1 MGIVV
6 RIHAGLGNQMF
17 QYAAGRSLAQHKR
30 TSLYL
35 DSFGFETD
43 TFRKYELDRFN
54 ISAERWS
61 RICKNLT
68 MSWGRGRFAP
78 MRRFIQAFHS
88 PLTPIYIKD
97 IEQGFD
103 GTLGETKGSVYLD
116 GYWQSERYFAEI
128 REVLLKEFT
137 FKTAPDEENAK
148 CLSSITSQNAV
159 CVHIRRGDYVTTMHG
174 QAKHGVC
181 GLDYYQAA
189 VARIRKIIDKP
200 AFFVFSDD
208 PAWVNAN
215 FPRMNPMTIVSH
227 NVGKTD
233 AEDLRLMMTCR
244 HFITA
249 NSSFSWWAAWLGQ
262 FPQKTVIAPRRWYAK
277 QDQCDKDLVPESWI
291 RL

>member
-1 MGIVV
+1 
-6 RIHAGLGNQMF
+6 
-17 QYAAGRSLAQHKR
+17 
-30 TSLYL
+30 L
-35 DSFGFETD
+35 DAWGFEID
-43 TFRKYELDRFN
+43 TFRKYELTRFN
-54 ISAERWS
+54 HSARQLSKS
-61 RICKNLT
+61 RKNL
-68 MSWGRGRFAP
+68 MANLRRKRFAP
-78 MRRFIQAFHS
+78 IRRLLQAFQS
-88 PLTPIYIKD
+88 PLAPMHIKD
-97 IEQGFD
+97 VEQGFQTSLA
-103 GTLGETKGSVYLD
+103 GIRGNLYLD
-116 GYWQSERYFAEI
+116 GFWQSERYFVGI
-128 REVLLKEFT
+128 RDVLLKEFT
-137 FKTAPDEENAK
+137 FKAAPDEENAK
-148 CLSSITSQNAV
+148 LLVSIASQNAV